1 MVINLC
7 NDTGVNDVL
16 RNRLAGSSCEIDGE
30 GSQNIDLRKAA
41 ACPVEGRGKGHMN
54 APTRLKR
61 CPGGGWKTIS
71 DGWWTRNMQ
80 LVLKTHGESG
90 GNGRRI
96 SRATKR
102 LMACDVGNVKGGRFE
117 ANARRIPGVPAVERH
132 LRPFCEAFCRETSG
146 KRKIWKRQANRL
158 FCVDRNDRKVSSF
171 CVDRKAEHTWNSKI
185 SVV

>member
-1 MVINLC
+1 
-7 NDTGVNDVL
+7 
-16 RNRLAGSSCEIDGE
+16 
-30 GSQNIDLRKAA
+30 
-41 ACPVEGRGKGHMN
+41 
-54 APTRLKR
+54 
-61 CPGGGWKTIS
+61 
-71 DGWWTRNMQ
+71 MQ
-80 LVLKTHGESG
+80 LILKTHEESG

-102 LMACDVGNVKGGRFE
+102 LMACDVSNMKGGRFE

-132 LRPFCEAFCRETSG
+132 LRPFREALRRETSG